1 LNDPVVNQLDAY
13 NAQDLDAF
21 CACYH
26 DDVKVE
32 DGNGKLL
39 SAGIEAF
46 RSVYAVLFARHPA
59 NRAEVVHRTR
69 IGAWV
74 VDEEIVSGRGAAPLR
89 AVAIYRLREGRIA
102 QVRFLGETD

>member
-1 LNDPVVNQLDAY
+1 MNDPVDTQLAAY

-32 DGNGKLL
+32 GARGKVL
-39 SAGIEAF
+39 SVGISAF
-46 RSVYAVLFARHPA
+46 RAVYAALFARHPN
-59 NRAEVVHRTR
+59 NRAEVLHRTR

-74 VDEEIVSGRGAAPLR
+74 VDEELVSGRGKAPAR
-89 AVAIYRLREGRIA
+89 VVAIYRLQEGRIA
-102 QVRFLGETD
+102 QVRFLGEDD